1 MKAEIRKFARGFN
14 YTEQGDIVE
23 KARKYQVNTA
33 QIPARALKQLSDLF
47 FRQGG
52 GFGIE
57 LAQTFSNKFSR
68 KKIADILEEASSG
81 IRFNRREMGI
91 RIKEIEDLQKMSP
104 TARRKMK
111 SEGEIFR
118 TPTDEAREI
127 GIRGK
132 TEERKKRFIESRR
145 SRSKTRF
152 KSLNISEIGDKETR
166 QKLNRTS
173 PETVEKKKEV

>member
-1 MKAEIRKFARGFN
+1 M
-14 YTEQGDIVE
+14 
-23 KARKYQVNTA
+23 
-33 QIPARALKQLSDLF
+33 KQLSDLF

-68 KKIADILEEASSG
+68 KKIADILEQASSG

-91 RIKEIEDLQKMSP
+91 RIREIEDLQKMSP
-104 TARRKMK
+104 TSRRKMK
-111 SEGEIFR
+111 GEGEEIFR

-132 TEERKKRFIESRR
+132 TEERKKRFIERR
-145 SRSKTRF
+145 REKTKF